1 MFIELNCKNQE
12 CDHAWE
18 SHETDPRFDPVCYE
32 NGCECSWF
40 EKSEAERFIDQCDH
54 VKLHSKMW
62 FASAEPVTE
71 KTIMAAGQ
79 YLSQSGRKEVN

>member
-32 NGCECSWF
+32 NGCECPWF
-40 EKSEAERFIDQCDH
+40 EKSEAERFIDQ
-54 VKLHSKMW
+54 
-62 FASAEPVTE
+62 T
-71 KTIMAAGQ
+71 
-79 YLSQSGRKEVN
+79 GR